1 MFLNQAFHYRF
12 LLNFLW
18 GQVTVICPGAQ
29 EAVPELLVVKKNEKH
44 MTEAAVFKAGRR
56 NILEVDPEKFTLL
69 QMYG

>member
-1 MFLNQAFHYRF
+1 M
-12 LLNFLW
+12 
-18 GQVTVICPGAQ
+18 ICPGAQ